1 MERTTMKKYG
11 RPKFEASKC
20 KASPVRTYVTAD
32 TRAEILRQA
41 HAQGITE
48 AQWLRDAISAKLEGE

>member
-1 MERTTMKKYG
+1 MKKYG

-20 KASPVRTYVTAD
+20 KASPVRTYVTED
-32 TRAEILRQA
+32 TRAAILVAA

-48 AQWLRDAISAKLEGE
+48 AQWLRDAIRAKLGGVE